1 MTDTPTRQ
9 TDSTDE
15 EADRQTEDGGT
26 DAGRPATDGGMD
38 RRTTDQPT
46 VVVPV
51 QVMEGQSVPP
61 GLAAFLA
68 PVSVV
73 VLGYHVLPEQTP
85 TEQASLQFEDRARAA
100 VDDIAAVFSDEGDG
114 VETRVTF
121 THDRDDTI
129 ERVADEVDAAAVVLS
144 NPVGEVD
151 ELLVA
156 LRTAGET
163 ERVVDLVGT
172 LAGDARVRLWGLAS
186 DGFDAETAVATARDR
201 LVDRGV
207 AAERVETE
215 TSATETP
222 VAAVV
227 DRSEGAD
234 VIAIGEGG
242 TTLFSQIFGD
252 EGERVADGALA
263 PVVVVRDPHTDE
275 TESPEYT

>member
-9 TDSTDE
+9 TASTDGE
-15 EADRQTEDGGT
+15 GDAQILTDRETTTQIVADGGT
-26 DAGRPATDGGMD
+26 HAAT
-38 RRTTDQPT
+38 TQPT

-51 QVMEGQSVPP
+51 QVMDGESVPP
-61 GLAAFLA
+61 ALGEFLA

-100 VDDIAAVFSDEGDG
+100 VDDIAHAFTEAGGS
-114 VETRVTF
+114 VETRVAF
-121 THDRDDTI
+121 THDRDETI
-129 ERVADEVDAAAVVLS
+129 GRVADEVDAAAVVLP
-144 NPVGEVD
+144 NPVSEVD

-163 ERVVDLVGT
+163 ERVADLVGT
-172 LAGDARVRLWGLAS
+172 LAGDARVTVWGLAS
-186 DGFDAETAVATARDR
+186 DDFDAETAVATARDR
-201 LVDRGV
+201 LLDRGV
-207 AAERVETE
+207 AAERVQTE
-215 TSATETP
+215 TSHSETP
-222 VAAVV
+222 VSAVV

-234 VIAIGEGG
+234 VVAIGEGG

-252 EGERVADGALA
+252 DGERVADGALA